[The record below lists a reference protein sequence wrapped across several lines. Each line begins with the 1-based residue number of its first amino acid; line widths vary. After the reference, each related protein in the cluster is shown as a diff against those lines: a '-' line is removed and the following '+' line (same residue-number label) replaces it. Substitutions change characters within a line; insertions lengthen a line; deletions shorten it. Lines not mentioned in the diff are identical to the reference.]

1 MKTIIS
7 PVDFSDSSI
16 NAVSFAAELAKRA
29 TTHLTIVNILEEG
42 EDEEKIKNKL
52 KDLESDLRK
61 SFGADLNCEWLIA
74 RGSLINGL
82 KEVVKVQQPNLVVMG
97 TNGASNLKQV
107 LLGSNTVNVIA
118 NIKVPVLVI
127 PEVARFENFLRKGKN
142 RIVLATDLEELE
154 NENALDILKE
164 IALVMVEPKVRVM
177 NVRPKNTRL
186 DPVSSYVRNI
196 LVSVFEP
203 EIESERSTVFSS
215 NVMSGINFY
224 LNEHDDIGLVAMIAR
239 DSGKLIQKHYTR
251 EMATHTQFPLLV
263 LCDDKI

>member
-1 MKTIIS
+1 
-7 PVDFSDSSI
+7 
-16 NAVSFAAELAKRA
+16 
-29 TTHLTIVNILEEG
+29 
-42 EDEEKIKNKL
+42 
-52 KDLESDLRK
+52 
-61 SFGADLNCEWLIA
+61 
-74 RGSLINGL
+74 
-82 KEVVKVQQPNLVVMG
+82 MG

-118 NIKVPVLVI
+118 NIKMPILVI

-164 IALVMVEPKVRVM
+164 IALIMVEPKVRVM

-186 DPVSSYVRNI
+186 DPVSSYVRSV

-203 EIESERSTVFSS
+203 EIESERCTVFSR

-263 LCDDKI
+263 LYDDKI